1 LSANIFRNRKVIVF
15 AILMILVCLML
26 LRSQQSPTAKPNKID
41 RAKARLL
48 AKSDQ
53 PPVEPGIKN
62 QPLSAADRDK
72 IHGAKKAG
80 AAARAEDKKTGKA
93 KDKKTG
99 KAKDKETGKAKDKE
113 TGKEKKAAN
122 SAPDSSVKH
131 VYVHIPK
138 TGGTKVEGYLG
149 ETLDKELSRHR
160 KQVINEVGQGCTK
173 KHIPPAWFTVAEF
186 SPYTNTETFTILR
199 NPYARL
205 ISEYKYMCWGPRK
218 TGTMKELLGKTD
230 LGPIEECKRNI
241 DQMNDYFDA
250 VLPKV
255 NIEPEIAR
263 LTDCHFIP
271 QTVYVKG
278 VDHVFCTAQQV
289 QDHIIANF
297 PNVDKDEVL
306 TFRDPKMYESTAKQF
321 RPEVLRK
328 INHEY
333 AGDFKLCGWKMLKKK
348 DLTSPN

>member
-1 LSANIFRNRKVIVF
+1 MAANIFRNRKVIVF

-26 LRSQQSPTAKPNKID
+26 LRSQQSATAKPNKID

-48 AKSDQ
+48 AKLSDQ
-53 PPVEPGIKN
+53 PALEPGIKN
-62 QPLSAADRDK
+62 LPLSAADRDK

-80 AAARAEDKKTGKA
+80 KAKDKKAGKA
-93 KDKKTG
+93 KDKK
-99 KAKDKETGKAKDKE
+99 A
-113 TGKEKKAAN
+113 GKEEKAVK
-122 SAPDSSVKH
+122 SLQDIKH

-149 ETLDKELSRHR
+149 ETLDKELSRHP
-160 KQVINEVGQGCTK
+160 KQVINEVGKGCTK

-186 SPYTNTETFTILR
+186 SPYTNTESFTIVR

-218 TGTMKELLGKTD
+218 TRTMKELLGKTD
-230 LGPIEECKRNI
+230 LGPVEKCKRNM

-255 NIEPEIAR
+255 NIEPEIAH
-263 LTDCHFIP
+263 LTDCHFVP
-271 QTVYVKG
+271 QTEYVKG
-278 VDHVFCTAQQV
+278 VDHVFCSARQV

-297 PNVDKDEVL
+297 PNADKDEVA
-306 TFRDPKMYESTAKQF
+306 TFRDPKMYESTAMQF

>member
-1 LSANIFRNRKVIVF
+1 MGTMVASRPLSANIFRNRKVIVF

-99 KAKDKETGKAKDKE
+99 K
-113 TGKEKKAAN
+113 EKKAAN

-186 SPYTNTETFTILR
+186 SPYTNTESFTILR

-205 ISEYKYMCWGPRK
+205 ISEYKYM
-218 TGTMKELLGKTD
+218 
-230 LGPIEECKRNI
+230 
-241 DQMNDYFDA
+241 
-250 VLPKV
+250 
-255 NIEPEIAR
+255 
-263 LTDCHFIP
+263 
-271 QTVYVKG
+271 
-278 VDHVFCTAQQV
+278 
-289 QDHIIANF
+289 
-297 PNVDKDEVL
+297 
-306 TFRDPKMYESTAKQF
+306 
-321 RPEVLRK
+321 
-328 INHEY
+328 
-333 AGDFKLCGWKMLKKK
+333 
-348 DLTSPN
+348 